1 MVMTVDE
8 AKARRA
14 ELKAIIKVA
23 HIRWQCETYAEEPAI
38 TMADCT
44 KWSNELAELETI
56 SADPN
61 GAALYAKIKDI
72 VAQLKLDAA
81 PSPKPVP
88 PPPQVNQIYY
98 RNDSDAKIP
107 PFDGQPCHYRQFER
121 LFVAKYEQDPA
132 YKDADRFLI
141 FRNLVGDKGREMIID
156 LEPDAKGLHEAK
168 KRLKEFFDD
177 PYKIREDVRKKVAKL
192 ARVTDR
198 QQTGA
203 LKQLLV
209 VCEES
214 LKVLA
219 DCGSSPEYINE
230 SFFRQITSKMPF
242 DLVERYNEAHNRK
255 QNVRQLL
262 DWLKIRIENISC
274 TNEMVGNSNQHSNT
288 KSDARINVFTPQQT
302 NNNSCL
308 ICTLPHR
315 TIFCRSYDAQNR
327 KNIATSYPLCFRCL
341 DPSHTIANCSSSYK
355 CPCGGDHSLAIC
367 LNNGKPHSVPQ

>member
-1 MVMTVDE
+1 MP
-8 AKARRA
+8 
-14 ELKAIIKVA
+14 L
-23 HIRWQCETYAEEPAI
+23 P
-38 TMADCT
+38 
-44 KWSNELAELETI
+44 
-56 SADPN
+56 
-61 GAALYAKIKDI
+61 
-72 VAQLKLDAA
+72 
-81 PSPKPVP
+81 
-88 PPPQVNQIYY
+88 
-98 RNDSDAKIP
+98 
-107 PFDGQPCHYRQFER
+107 FER

-198 QQTGA
+198 QQTSA

-214 LKVLA
+214 LKVLTN
-219 DCGSSPEYINE
+219 CGSRPEYINE